1 MEQEARMVLKIISTA
16 AIIGMFFGLTRCLL
30 AFRNDNAKHY
40 TLVHWLFILSS
51 ITLVITGSG
60 IVFRL
65 FGIPGVIE
73 GIYTVGSGVIDKIK
87 KKKA

>member
-1 MEQEARMVLKIISTA
+1 MVLKIVSTV
-16 AIIGMFFGLTRCLL
+16 AIIGMFFGLTKCIF
-30 AFRNDNAKHY
+30 AFRYDNAKHY
-40 TLVHWLFILSS
+40 TLVHWIFILSS

-60 IVFRL
+60 IVFKL

-73 GIYTVGSGVIDKIK
+73 GIHTVGVSVIDMIK